1 MTNYN
6 MYNLTINLAICLFL
20 FSTVLS
26 KGQNL
31 PSVEWAPIGATWHY
45 LHDGP
50 ELVTELILME
60 SVKDTIILGMTVR
73 KITQTLFHDHD
84 GATEDLGDI
93 FLLQDSNK
101 VYYFVQDSFHLL
113 YDFDAKVGDTI
124 RIREHPRLYYPP
136 EKPSWTFARVESMST
151 IELNGEIRRTQE
163 LALDLWGQSYF
174 SKTVI
179 EGLGCLFYLI
189 PYFYRA
195 ECDHLCPLLNCYS
208 DSSLFF
214 RNTTYPCDTIRPGI
228 IAVHDLQAPIGMTIS
243 PNPVSNRVIRVSFES
258 GSLSSPIYYSLFDCN
273 GRKIS
278 PETLMSDHEIKIGYL
293 NLKAGLYFISLRSP
307 SWKITR
313 KIIVV
318 E

>member
-1 MTNYN
+1 
-6 MYNLTINLAICLFL
+6 MYKLTINLAIALFL

-50 ELVTELILME
+50 ESVTELILME

-73 KITQTLFHDHD
+73 KLTQTLFHDHD
-84 GATEDLGDI
+84 GAKEDLGDI

-124 RIREHPRLYYPP
+124 QILNHPRLYYPP
-136 EKPSWTFARVESMST
+136 EEPSWTFAIVESVST
-151 IELNGEIRRTQE
+151 IEINGEIRRTQE
-163 LALDLWGQSYF
+163 LSPDLMSISHF
-174 SKTVI
+174 SQTVI
-179 EGLGCLFYLI
+179 EGIGSLYYFI
-189 PYFYRA
+189 PYFYHA

-214 RNTTYPCDTIRPGI
+214 HNTTYPCDTIRPEI
-228 IAVHDLQAPIGMTIS
+228 IAVHDLQAPVGMTIS
-243 PNPVSNRVIRVSFES
+243 PNPVSNRMIRVNFE
-258 GSLSSPIYYSLFDCN
+258 GMSLSSPIYYTLLDYN

-278 PETLMSDHEIKIGYL
+278 PETLMSGHEIEIGYL
-293 NLKAGLYFISLRSP
+293 NLKAGLYFISLRSR
-307 SWKITR
+307 SWKVTR